1 LQSINDNSKNA
12 LLDEGR
18 RVMQICNACRYCEGF
33 CAVFPAM
40 EKRFDFASGD
50 LKYLANLCHD
60 CRECYYSCQYAPPHE
75 FQLNVP
81 KVFAGI
87 RQQTYKEY
95 AWPGFMVS
103 LFSNSTRA
111 LLISAVLIPMLFLV
125 VAFIF
130 LGPAALFTAYSDAE
144 GSFYSLISHNMMVWG
159 FGIVSLFVVFAMV
172 MGWLRFRAEIS
183 EGQKTPFNLRQFGK
197 AVHDAM
203 SLRYLGGADG
213 NGCAYP
219 EERES
224 NLRRRFHHLT
234 FYGFMLCFAATST
247 ASVYHYALGWYA
259 PYPIFSLPVLFGLV
273 GGIFLLIG
281 PVGLLW
287 LKRIRDPEPADDRQT
302 RMDISFLVLLFTT
315 SLTGLLLLFL
325 RETSAMGIMLLIH
338 LGLVMGLFLTMPYGK
353 FVHGIYRF
361 AALIKYTKEEGGNHD

>member
-1 LQSINDNSKNA
+1 
-12 LLDEGR
+12 
-18 RVMQICNACRYCEGF
+18 MQICNSCRYCEGF

-40 EKRFDFASGD
+40 EKRFDFVSGD

-111 LLISAVLIPMLFLV
+111 LLISAAVIPALFLL
-125 VAFIF
+125 AALLLI
-130 LGPAALFTAYSDAE
+130 GPAALFTAYSDAE
-144 GSFYSLISHNMMVWG
+144 GSFYSLVSHNMMVWG
-159 FGIVSLFVVFAMV
+159 FGSVFLFAVVAMV
-172 MGWLRFRAEIS
+172 MGWLRFRADIS
-183 EGQKTPFNLRQFGK
+183 EGQETPFNLRQFRK

-203 SLRYLGGADG
+203 KLRYLGGADG

-247 ASVYHYALGWYA
+247 ATVYHYGLGLYA
-259 PYPIFSLPVLFGLV
+259 PYPLFSLPVLFGLV
-273 GGIFLLIG
+273 GGIMLMIG

-325 RETSAMGIMLLIH
+325 RETSAMGIILVIH